1 MKKEE
6 VKTFLLNRKGYQSWG
21 AERIAAMTN
30 SDIETVK
37 RVLAEIKQSEPLM
50 KALTG
55 NGGTR
60 STDGQ
65 SSIVGISKEEY
76 EAFLA
81 YKEFTKEL
89 NQVTTKVN
97 SRVDGLVPYDGNPNN
112 VLVIG
117 DLHTPFDLEDYL
129 KFCREQ
135 QEVFDCGTVIFI
147 GDLIDG
153 CSYNFHEK
161 NPDGLSQKDEINSAI
176 GRLKDWYKVFPT
188 AKITLG
194 NHDLLIARKLKYVG
208 LSSAFMK
215 DFRDIWQMPT
225 TWEVG
230 MEFIINEVKYTH
242 GDKGNAISVAK
253 DSRISTVQ
261 GHMHTQGFVEYA
273 VSEKDRIFGCQVGC
287 GIDHKAYAFEYSKGF
302 AKKPFIGC
310 GVILNS
316 GKLPIVIPMEL

>member
-6 VKTFLLNRKGYQSWG
+6 VKQFLLEKQGYQSWG
-21 AERIAAMTN
+21 AERIAAYTN

-37 RVLAEIKQSEPLM
+37 RVLAEIKHLEPLTE
-50 KALTG
+50 AITG
-55 NGGTR
+55 SKGNR
-60 STDGQ
+60 STDDR
-65 SSIVGISKEEY
+65 SLKLEISKEEY

-81 YKEFTKEL
+81 YKEFKKEL
-89 NQVTTKVN
+89 DVIKNVN
-97 SRVDGLVPYDGNPNN
+97 SRTKGLVPYSGNPDN

-153 CSYNFHEK
+153 CAYNFHEK
-161 NPDGLSQKDEINSAI
+161 NPDGLSQTEEINLAI
-176 GRLKDWYKVFPT
+176 NRLQDWYKVFPE
-188 AKITLG
+188 AKVTLG
-194 NHDLLIARKLKYVG
+194 NHDLLIARKMKYVG

-215 DFRDIWQMPT
+215 DFRDIWKMPK

-230 MEFIINEVKYTH
+230 YEFVINNVKYTH
-242 GDKGNAISVAK
+242 GDKGNAIAVAK

-287 GIDHKAYAFEYSKGF
+287 GVDHKAYAFEYSKGF

-310 GVILNS
+310 AVVLNK
-316 GKLPIVIPMEL
+316 GILPIVIPMEL